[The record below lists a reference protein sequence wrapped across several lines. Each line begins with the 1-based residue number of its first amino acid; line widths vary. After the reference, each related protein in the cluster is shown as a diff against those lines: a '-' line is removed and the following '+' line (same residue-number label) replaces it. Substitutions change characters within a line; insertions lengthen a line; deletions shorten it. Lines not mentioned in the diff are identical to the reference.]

1 VKRNIFIVLII
12 TLSAFFI
19 FFGISNPDQSAG
31 FITSESNMCGDV
43 NGNGS
48 INILDVIY
56 IINYIYKGGP
66 PPTDTLAADVN
77 NSGNINILDI
87 TYLISFL
94 YKEGPDPVCP
104 GGQPGELPSSFDLRN
119 YDGINYVTS
128 VKNQSGGTCWAHGT
142 MASIESNLLMTGAW
156 ADNGESGQPNLAEYH
171 LDWWNG
177 FNDFYNADADPPT
190 GQGIEVH
197 QGGYYLMANA
207 YISRGDGA
215 VRDIDAQSFS
225 VPPDLAK
232 DSYHYYYV
240 RDVEFYIAE
249 SDLSRIDTIKR
260 KIMEYGAIATAYSSY
275 GEYMVNYIHYQPPD
289 DPVELNHAV
298 AIVGWNDNLATQAP
312 HPGAWLCKN
321 SWGSGWGF
329 SGYFWISYYDKYCC
343 QEYQLGAVSF
353 QNVEPMK
360 YDIVHCHDYHGWRN
374 NLGYTSYEA
383 FNAFTAAHNE
393 RLEAVSI
400 CTPEDQVNYTVRIY
414 DTFSGGALSGLLSEV
429 SGNYEYRG
437 FHTVDLT
444 TPVTLSVGNDF
455 YIYMYI
461 SYPSLPYDCSTDVPT
476 LLGSSQKVWVPSASQ
491 PGQSYYK
498 LGGTWHDLYDYDN
511 SANFCIKGLGL
522 NVGMN
527 VKPADNLESEGP
539 SGGPFEPGDKSY
551 QFSHRYDDPIDYE
564 ITIDPSIDWLTL
576 SGDVGGSLPPN
587 TPAEVLVSING
598 NAEDLVEGIHHG
610 RVYFT
615 NLSDP
620 SDNTSREV
628 TLTVG
633 TPSVRYEWLL
643 DTDPGWTCEGQWAFG
658 VPTGGGGTFGWGVD
672 PTSGHTGDNVYGYNL
687 DGNYP
692 PNLPPTHLYMPALD
706 CTKLFRISL
715 DFWRWLCVD
724 GWGIGYISISTDGSY
739 WYPVYSQTGS
749 LLDNSWNEMSIDI
762 SQYADFQS
770 TVYLRFTMEANN
782 ATNTFGGWNID
793 DIQIKAI
800 YDSASTKALQ
810 QPVSVNNK

>member
-1 VKRNIFIVLII
+1 MKRNIFIVLII